1 VQEAGRRTTSRR
13 ELARNERF
21 EDISPELG
29 ELDEV
34 AFAEAME
41 ADPDEAL
48 GLLADLAGATDERLR
63 ALARRLAGKLVVE
76 LARSGPARR
85 RSVGKVRRQP
95 YRPDGGDLDIDAS
108 VDALAIARAG
118 GAPPDPDE
126 LRVRDWV
133 KPGTALCLLVDRSGS
148 MSGRPLATAAVA
160 ASAVAFRAPA
170 DHSVLAF
177 ASDVIVTKSQEVP
190 RPAEQVV
197 NDLLVLRGHGTTD
210 LALAMRAGYAQLER
224 SRAAR
229 RIAVLLSDCRATVQ
243 GDVRAAAARF
253 DELWVVAPEGDSDDA
268 EELASS
274 VGGRIVTV
282 AGPSGV
288 AEAFAKLA
296 EA

>member
-1 VQEAGRRTTSRR
+1 V
-13 ELARNERF
+13 
-21 EDISPELG
+21 SPEVG

-34 AFAEAME
+34 AFAEALAE
-41 ADPDEAL
+41 DPDEAL

-63 ALARRLAGKLVVE
+63 ALARRLAGRLVVE
-76 LARSGPARR
+76 LARSGPARQR
-85 RSVGKVRRQP
+85 GIGKVRRVP

-126 LRVRDWV
+126 LRVRGWV

-170 DHSVLAF
+170 DHSVIAF
-177 ASDVIVTKSQEVP
+177 SSDVIVAKSQETP
-190 RPAEQVV
+190 RSAEQIV

-210 LALAMRAGYAQLER
+210 LALALRAAHQQLDR

-229 RIAVLLSDCRATVQ
+229 RIAILLSDCRATVQ
-243 GDVRAAAARF
+243 GDVAGAAARF
-253 DELWVVAPEGDSDDA
+253 DELWVVAPEGDSVEA
-268 EELASS
+268 EALAAS
-274 VGGRIVTV
+274 VGARLVTV
-282 AGPSGV
+282 GGPSDV
-288 AEAFAKLA
+288 ADAFAQLA
-296 EA
+296 ES

>member
-1 VQEAGRRTTSRR
+1 V
-13 ELARNERF
+13 
-21 EDISPELG
+21 SPEVG

-34 AFAEAME
+34 AFAEAL
-41 ADPDEAL
+41 AVDPDEAL

-63 ALARRLAGKLVVE
+63 ALARRLAGRLVVE
-76 LARSGPARR
+76 LARSGPARQR
-85 RSVGKVRRQP
+85 GIGKVRRVP

-126 LRVRDWV
+126 LRVRGWV

-170 DHSVLAF
+170 DHSVIAF
-177 ASDVIVTKSQEVP
+177 SSDVIVAKSQETP
-190 RPAEQVV
+190 RSAEQIV

-210 LALAMRAGYAQLER
+210 LALALRAAHQQLDR

-229 RIAVLLSDCRATVQ
+229 RIAILLSDCRATVQ
-243 GDVRAAAARF
+243 GDVTGAAARF
-253 DELWVVAPEGDSDDA
+253 DELWVVAPEGDSVEA
-268 EELASS
+268 EALAAS
-274 VGGRIVTV
+274 VGARLVTV
-282 AGPSGV
+282 AGPSDV
-288 AEAFAKLA
+288 ADAFAQLA
-296 EA
+296 EG

>member
-1 VQEAGRRTTSRR
+1 V
-13 ELARNERF
+13 
-21 EDISPELG
+21 G

-34 AFAEAME
+34 AFAEAMAE
-41 ADPDEAL
+41 NPDEAL
-48 GLLADLAGATDERLR
+48 GLLANLAGATDERLR
-63 ALARRLAGKLVVE
+63 ALARSLAGRLVVE

-85 RSVGKVRRQP
+85 RGVGKVRRLP

-108 VDALAIARAG
+108 VDALAVARAG

-126 LRVRDWV
+126 LRVRGWV

-160 ASAVAFRAPA
+160 ASAVSFRAPA

-177 ASDVIVTKSQEVP
+177 AADVIVAKSQETP
-190 RPAEQVV
+190 RAAEQVV

-210 LALAMRAGYAQLER
+210 LALALRAAHLQLDR

-243 GDVRAAAARF
+243 GEVTEAAARF
-253 DELWVVAPEGDSDDA
+253 DELWVMAPEGDSA
-268 EELASS
+268 EAEALAAA
-274 VGGRIVTV
+274 VGAKLVTV
-282 AGPSGV
+282 AGPSDV
-288 AEAFAKLA
+288 ADAFALLS
-296 EA
+296 EM